1 MRKHCES
8 YAFFKNKASE
18 NCRQLRLT
26 THEFV
31 KNDTL
36 IDNLSFSH
44 FESISMLHYQ
54 IEFDDFR
61 QHLIHVTLRFV
72 ANPTQVLSLP
82 TWIPGSYLIREF
94 AKHIESVRAYD
105 EAGRQLQ
112 ITKFEKNKWRLYNT
126 DHELITVEYDVYAYD
141 LSVRGAYVD
150 QTRLYVNPA
159 VVCLGLEG
167 QEQSGIEVEVF
178 LPKELKHF
186 QLATGLVSKSLVKG
200 RYTLK
205 AENYAQLID
214 APFELAEQTR
224 FSFVTHDIPHEFV
237 VSGQHVMNTERMQQ
251 DIEKICSTEI
261 SMFGSAPFKNYT
273 FMTMAT
279 GNSYGGLEH
288 PNSTSLIS
296 PRDDLPKAG
305 EPVEPSAA
313 YQRFLGLCSHE
324 YFHSWLVKFIRPEN
338 FVNYDLDKEGYT
350 SLLWIF
356 EGFTSYYDDLILY
369 RSGVITQESYLKLL
383 KSQID
388 RYLQN
393 PGRFIQSV
401 SESSFDAW
409 IKFYRQDENSN
420 NAGTSYYNKGSLV
433 ALCLDLGLRLRGSS
447 LDALMRR
454 LYENAQKDI
463 QVNERT
469 IFDLCKELT
478 GDNWIEQI
486 NHLINTTDELPLD
499 QLLPEFGLSYS
510 LKNDQTLAF
519 GLKVVE
525 KAEGLIIQQALRDG
539 VGAKAGLS
547 ANDVII
553 AIDGL
558 KASEKILTQYAKRQQ
573 TAFTVYAF
581 RRDEL
586 MQFTIQA
593 GENDLTTVELNV
605 IDQTQLEKW
614 LRA

>member
-1 MRKHCES
+1 
-8 YAFFKNKASE
+8 
-18 NCRQLRLT
+18 
-26 THEFV
+26 
-31 KNDTL
+31 
-36 IDNLSFSH
+36 
-44 FESISMLHYQ
+44 MLHYQ
-54 IEFDDFR
+54 IEFDDYR
-61 QHLIHVTLRFV
+61 QHLIHVTLRFL

-94 AKHIESVRAYD
+94 SKHIESVKAYD
-105 EAGRQLQ
+105 EAGRQLK
-112 ITKFEKNKWRLYNT
+112 INKFEKNKWRLYNT

-150 QTRLYVNPA
+150 QSRLYVNPA
-159 VVCLGLEG
+159 CVCLGL
-167 QEQSGIEVEVF
+167 QDQQDSAIEVEVF
-178 LPKELKHF
+178 LPEELKHF

-200 RYTLK
+200 RFTLK
-205 AENYAQLID
+205 ADHYAQLID

-224 FSFVTHDIPHEFV
+224 FSFEANGIPHEFV
-237 VSGQHVMNTERMQQ
+237 VSGQHAMNAERMKQ
-251 DIEKICSTEI
+251 DLEKICSTEI
-261 SMFGSAPFKNYT
+261 SMFGSAPFEDYT

-288 PNSTSLIS
+288 PNSTSLIT
-296 PRDDLPKAG
+296 PRSDLPKLN
-305 EPVEPSAA
+305 EPEEPSTD

-338 FVNYDLDKEGYT
+338 FANYDLDQEGYT

-369 RSGVITQESYLKLL
+369 RSGVISQASYLSLL
-383 KSQID
+383 KGQID

-420 NAGTSYYNKGSLV
+420 NAGTSYYNKGCLV
-433 ALCLDLGLRLRGSS
+433 ALSLDLGLRLRGSS

-454 LYENAQKDI
+454 LYENTQKGI

-469 IFDLCKELT
+469 IVELCNELT
-478 GDNWIEQI
+478 GSNWIEQI

-499 QLLPEFGLSYS
+499 QLFPEFGLSYR
-510 LKNDQTLAF
+510 LKNEKALPF
-519 GLKVVE
+519 GLKLVD
-525 KAEGLIIQQALRDG
+525 KPEGVLIQQARREG
-539 VGAKAGLS
+539 TGAIAGLS
-547 ANDVII
+547 ANDVIV

-558 KASEKILTQYAKRQQ
+558 KASEKLLSQYSKQQ
-573 TAFTVYAF
+573 DRFTVYAF
-581 RRDEL
+581 RRDEF
-586 MQFTIQA
+586 MQFELQG
-593 GENDLTTVELNV
+593 GEIDLTTVELTV
-605 IDQTQLEKW
+605 LDQDKAEKW
-614 LRA
+614 LNV

>member
-1 MRKHCES
+1 
-8 YAFFKNKASE
+8 
-18 NCRQLRLT
+18 
-26 THEFV
+26 
-31 KNDTL
+31 
-36 IDNLSFSH
+36 
-44 FESISMLHYQ
+44 MLHYQ
-54 IEFDDFR
+54 IEFDEYR
-61 QHLIHVTLRFV
+61 QHLVHVTLRFL

-94 AKHIESVRAYD
+94 AKHIESVKAYD
-105 EAGRQLQ
+105 EDGRQLK
-112 ITKFEKNKWRLYNT
+112 INKFEKNKWRLYNT

-159 VVCLGLEG
+159 CVCLGLED
-167 QEQSGIEVEVF
+167 QEQAPIELEIF
-178 LPKELKHF
+178 LPDGLKHF
-186 QLATGLVSKSLVKG
+186 QIATGLASKSLVKG

-205 AENYAQLID
+205 ADNYAQLID
-214 APFELAEQTR
+214 APFELADQTR
-224 FSFVTHDIPHEFV
+224 FSFEANGIPHEFV
-237 VSGQHVMNTERMQQ
+237 VSGQHAMNAERMKQ

-261 SMFGSAPFKNYT
+261 SMFGSAPFSDYT

-296 PRDDLPKAG
+296 PRDDLPKAD
-305 EPVEPSAA
+305 EPTEPSAD

-338 FVNYDLDKEGYT
+338 FANYDLDQEGYT

-369 RSGVITQESYLKLL
+369 RSGVISQESYLKLL

-420 NAGTSYYNKGSLV
+420 NAGTSYYNKGCLV
-433 ALCLDLGLRLRGSS
+433 ALCLDLGLRLRGSN
-447 LDALMRR
+447 LDALMRS
-454 LYENAQKDI
+454 LYENSQKGI

-469 IFDLCKELT
+469 IFELCKELT
-478 GDNWIEQI
+478 GDDWTEQI

-499 QLLPEFGLSYS
+499 QLFPEFGLSYS
-510 LKNDQTLAF
+510 LKNDKTLPF

-525 KAEGLIIQQALRDG
+525 KPEGLLIQQARRDG
-539 VGAKAGLS
+539 AGVQAGLS
-547 ANDVII
+547 ANDVMV

-558 KASEKILTQYAKRQQ
+558 KASEKLLSTYAKQQ
-573 TAFTVYAF
+573 GTFTVYAF
-581 RRDEL
+581 RRDEFI
-586 MQFTIQA
+586 QFELQG
-593 GENDLTTVELNV
+593 GEIDLTTVELNV
-605 IDQTQLEKW
+605 VDQAQAEKW
-614 LRA
+614 LKA

>member
-1 MRKHCES
+1 
-8 YAFFKNKASE
+8 
-18 NCRQLRLT
+18 
-26 THEFV
+26 
-31 KNDTL
+31 
-36 IDNLSFSH
+36 
-44 FESISMLHYQ
+44 MLHYQ
-54 IEFDDFR
+54 IEFDDYR

-94 AKHIESVRAYD
+94 SKHIESVKAYD
-105 EAGRQLQ
+105 EAGRQLK

-126 DHELITVEYDVYAYD
+126 DHELTTVEYDVYAYD

-159 VVCLGLEG
+159 CVCLGLVE
-167 QEQSGIEVEVF
+167 QEQAPVEVEVF
-178 LPKELKHF
+178 LPQELKHF
-186 QLATGLVSKSLVKG
+186 QIATGLASKSLVKG

-205 AENYAQLID
+205 ADNYAQLID
-214 APFELAEQTR
+214 APFELADQTR
-224 FSFVTHDIPHEFV
+224 FSFDANGIPHEFV
-237 VSGQHVMNTERMQQ
+237 VSGQHAMNAERMKQ

-261 SMFGSAPFKNYT
+261 SMFGSAPFDHYT

-279 GNSYGGLEH
+279 ANSYGGLEH

-296 PRDDLPKAG
+296 PRDDLPKAN
-305 EPVEPSAA
+305 EPTEPSED

-338 FVNYDLDKEGYT
+338 FDNYDLNQEGYT

-356 EGFTSYYDDLILY
+356 EGFTSYYDDLILL
-369 RSGVITQESYLKLL
+369 RSGVISQASYLKLL
-383 KSQID
+383 KGQID

-409 IKFYRQDENSN
+409 IKFYRQDENAN
-420 NAGTSYYNKGSLV
+420 NAGTSYYNKGCLV

-454 LYENAQKDI
+454 LYENTQQGI

-469 IFDLCKELT
+469 IVDLCKELT
-478 GDNWIEQI
+478 GHDWLEQI

-499 QLLPEFGLSYS
+499 QLFPEFGLSYT
-510 LKNDQTLAF
+510 LKNEKALPF
-519 GLKVVE
+519 GLKLSD
-525 KAEGLIIQQALRDG
+525 KPEGVFIQQARRDG
-539 VGAKAGLS
+539 AAAKAGLS

-558 KASEKILTQYAKRQQ
+558 KATEKLLAKYAKQSG
-573 TAFTVYAF
+573 TFTVYAF
-581 RRDEL
+581 RRDEFI
-586 MQFTIQA
+586 QFEIQGA
-593 GENDLTTVELNV
+593 EIDLTTVELNIV
-605 IDQTQLEKW
+605 DQAKVDGW
-614 LRA
+614 LKV

>member
-1 MRKHCES
+1 
-8 YAFFKNKASE
+8 
-18 NCRQLRLT
+18 
-26 THEFV
+26 
-31 KNDTL
+31 
-36 IDNLSFSH
+36 
-44 FESISMLHYQ
+44 MLHYQ
-54 IEFDDFR
+54 IEFDDYR
-61 QHLIHVTLRFV
+61 QHLIHVTLRFL

-94 AKHIESVRAYD
+94 SKHIESVKAYD

-112 ITKFEKNKWRLYNT
+112 INKFEKNKWRLYNT

-141 LSVRGAYVD
+141 LSVRGSYVD

-159 VVCLGLEG
+159 CVCLGLQD
-167 QEQSGIEVEVF
+167 QEESAIEVEVF
-178 LPKELKHF
+178 LPEELKHF
-186 QLATGLVSKSLVKG
+186 QIATGLESRSLVKG

-205 AENYAQLID
+205 ANNYAQLID
-214 APFELAEQTR
+214 APFELADQTR
-224 FSFVTHDIPHEFV
+224 FSFEANGIPHEFV
-237 VSGQHVMNTERMQQ
+237 VSGQHTMNAARMKQ
-251 DIEKICSTEI
+251 DLEKICSTEI
-261 SMFGSAPFKNYT
+261 SMFGSAPFENYT

-296 PRDDLPKAG
+296 PRDDFPKAN
-305 EPVEPSAA
+305 EPVEPSAD

-338 FVNYDLDKEGYT
+338 FANYDLDQEGYT

-369 RSGVITQESYLKLL
+369 RSGVISQVSYLKLL
-383 KSQID
+383 NGQID

-420 NAGTSYYNKGSLV
+420 NAGTSYYNKGCLV
-433 ALCLDLGLRLRGSS
+433 ALSLDLGLRLRGSS

-454 LYENAQKDI
+454 LYENTQKGM

-469 IFDLCKELT
+469 IVELCNELT

-499 QLLPEFGLSYS
+499 QLFPEFGLSYS
-510 LKNDQTLAF
+510 LQNEKALPF
-519 GLKVVE
+519 GLKVAE
-525 KAEGLIIQQALRDG
+525 KAEGVIIQQARRDG

-558 KASEKILTQYAKRQQ
+558 KASEKLLNQYAKQQ
-573 TAFTVYAF
+573 GQFTVYAF
-581 RRDEL
+581 RRDEFL
-586 MQFTIQA
+586 QFELQG
-593 GENDLTTVELNV
+593 GEVALTTVELTV
-605 IDQTQLEKW
+605 LDQAKAEKW
-614 LRA
+614 LKA

>member
-1 MRKHCES
+1 
-8 YAFFKNKASE
+8 
-18 NCRQLRLT
+18 
-26 THEFV
+26 
-31 KNDTL
+31 
-36 IDNLSFSH
+36 
-44 FESISMLHYQ
+44 MLHYQ

-94 AKHIESVRAYD
+94 AKHIESVKAYD

-112 ITKFEKNKWRLYNT
+112 ISKFEKNKWRLFNT
-126 DHELITVEYDVYAYD
+126 DHELITVEYDVYAFD

-159 VVCLGLEG
+159 CICLGLQD
-167 QEQSGIEVEVF
+167 QENSAVELEVF
-178 LPKELKHF
+178 LPDELKHF

-205 AENYAQLID
+205 ADNYAQLID
-214 APFELAEQTR
+214 APFELADQTR
-224 FSFVTHDIPHEFV
+224 FSFEANGIPHEFV
-237 VSGQHVMNTERMQQ
+237 VSGQHKMNAERMKQ

-261 SMFGSAPFKNYT
+261 SMFGSAPFENYT

-296 PRDDLPKAG
+296 PRDDLPKAD
-305 EPVEPSAA
+305 EPTEPSAD

-338 FVNYDLDKEGYT
+338 LANYDLNKESLT

-356 EGFTSYYDDLILY
+356 EGFTSYYDDLILL
-369 RSGVITQESYLKLL
+369 RSGVISQDSYLKLL
-383 KSQID
+383 KGQID

-393 PGRFIQSV
+393 PGRFIQTV

-420 NAGTSYYNKGSLV
+420 NAGTSYYNKGCLV

-454 LYENAQKDI
+454 LYENTQNGI

-469 IFDLCKELT
+469 IVELCNELT
-478 GDNWIEQI
+478 GDNWIEQV

-499 QLLPEFGLSYS
+499 QLFPEFGLSYT
-510 LKNDQTLAF
+510 LKNEKTLPF
-519 GLKVVE
+519 GLKITE
-525 KAEGLIIQQALRDG
+525 KPEGVLVQQANREG

-558 KASEKILTQYAKRQQ
+558 KASEKLLAKYAKQQ
-573 TAFTVYAF
+573 GTYTVYAF
-581 RRDEL
+581 RRDEFI
-586 MQFTIQA
+586 QFELQG
-593 GENDLTTVELNV
+593 GEVQLTTVELKV
-605 IDQTQLEKW
+605 EDQAKAEKW
-614 LRA
+614 LKA